1 MNLGELK
8 VRVKR
13 TFGDESAV
21 QVTDQD
27 ITRWANDG
35 QREIV
40 MINTGLLEKI
50 ATTDAVEGQQDY
62 AKPSDMLI
70 LHGLTYKSK
79 SALSYYKLEGRSLQE
94 FDQQV
99 DGWDGT
105 LYGPA
110 DPIMYCEFADT
121 LKLFPIPDV
130 NVTAAIKLYYA
141 RYPIDLSVDS
151 DIIDLP
157 VTYHSSVVDYCL
169 QRAYELDEDLQSAT
183 LKSGQFIAAVNEQK
197 NREKWN
203 NQEFYP
209 TITVMSDDLYDYLR

>member
-1 MNLGELK
+1 MNLGEVK

-27 ITRWANDG
+27 ITRWVNDG

-50 ATTDAVEGQQDY
+50 ATADAVKGQQDY
-62 AKPSDMLI
+62 SKPADMLI
-70 LHGLTYKSK
+70 LHGLTFKNK
-79 SALSYYKLEGRSLQE
+79 NGLSYYKLYGRSLQE
-94 FDQQV
+94 FDQQY

-105 LYGPA
+105 IFGPA
-110 DPIMYCEFADT
+110 DPVIYCEFADT
-121 LKLFPIPDV
+121 FKLFPIPDSDI
-130 NVTAAIKLYYA
+130 AAGIKLYYA
-141 RYPIDLSVDS
+141 RYPIDVAADS
-151 DIIDLP
+151 DILDLP
-157 VTYHSSVVDYCL
+157 VSYHSSVVDYCL

-183 LKSGQFIAAVNEQK
+183 LKSGQFVAAVNEQK

-203 NQEFYP
+203 NQEYYP
-209 TITVMSDDLYDYLR
+209 TITVMPDDFYTFLR